1 MRKLRPDNGKLEGLT
16 KNIVNLRVVSQMYNL
31 STLLEWRTLFVS
43 HDLNLP
49 FKLI

>member
-1 MRKLRPDNGKLEGLT
+1 MRELRSDNGKLGGLA

-31 STLLEWRTLFVS
+31 STLLEWRTLSVS

-49 FKLI
+49 LKLI